1 MKPTQAY
8 PRGEIFARF
17 REGGKIVRVS
27 TNTDSTTTA
36 KLQLPDIKSEE
47 RKKLERA
54 NPSLSSCQFATNGTV
69 RAHPSETL
77 QVRHGARI
85 RSAHDGCVRS
95 VVAPSVRSRG
105 VAQPEGVHAPHQVGG
120 VVVSPDEPLVV

>member
-8 PRGEIFARF
+8 PRGEIFAWF

-47 RKKLERA
+47 RKKNRT
-54 NPSLSSCQFATNGTV
+54 SK
-69 RAHPSETL
+69 
-77 QVRHGARI
+77 
-85 RSAHDGCVRS
+85 S
-95 VVAPSVRSRG
+95 VA
-105 VAQPEGVHAPHQVGG
+105 
-120 VVVSPDEPLVV
+120 L